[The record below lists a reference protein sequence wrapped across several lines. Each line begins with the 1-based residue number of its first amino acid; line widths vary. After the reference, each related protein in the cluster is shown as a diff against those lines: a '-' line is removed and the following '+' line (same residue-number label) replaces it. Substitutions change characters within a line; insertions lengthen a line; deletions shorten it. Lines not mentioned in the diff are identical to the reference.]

1 MNPAVVKNNAC
12 SSTDPPK
19 AFMRE
24 NFHARLGIS
33 DISEGGQTIS
43 GGGRRCLTMRTGAFG
58 GVDRAS
64 RDDDGPEPVRR

>member
-1 MNPAVVKNNAC
+1 
-12 SSTDPPK
+12 
-19 AFMRE
+19 MRE